1 MTPVQYLFSV
11 YVSALGTI
19 LGTPQVEPDP
29 ALIAQLEQERPAA
42 VGKNGADALYAIPQA
57 PTGELTL
64 FCNVDQAD
72 CLDAARQ
79 NLVAYRAAAQQHKK
93 AWQVQEKA
101 IAALRQYDHFRY
113 TTTLEGPLPPYNRIF
128 RQRILAAYRF
138 ADGEKT
144 AAIESLCTTTAVGL
158 HLLNNDQNGLFP
170 GLIAAG
176 LIAANTTM
184 LAEMLAES
192 PAGTRLPA
200 ICDEIKVQPAEN
212 LSLCPYLAGE
222 WEYLSAQQARSLQE
236 ILDSLKDMEDE
247 ARQNGF
253 TNTAPRKAFI
263 SMFKQTQA
271 YIVHEST
278 RFCSVENKA
287 AVARGELPDLNP
299 DPNARAQ
306 YCNPYNVFCI
316 AWAQDY
322 TPFQARL
329 LNVNRYLTALD
340 YLRHPT
346 DTPPA
351 GYHIENNTLT
361 FTRYPI
367 RRNEEGMQTVTL
379 PLPGSR
385 YNNPKAH

>member
-1 MTPVQYLFSV
+1 MTPVIANVLL
-11 YVSALGTI
+11 SALSTI
-19 LGTPQVEPDP
+19 ATTPQVEPDP
-29 ALIAQLEQERPAA
+29 ALIAQLEQERPVA

-64 FCNVDQAD
+64 FCNDDQAD

-144 AAIESLCTTTAVGL
+144 AAIKSLCTTTAVGL

-170 GLIAAG
+170 GLIATG

-192 PAGTRLPA
+192 PADTPLPA
-200 ICDEIKVQPAEN
+200 ACDEVKVQPAEN
-212 LSLCPYLAGE
+212 LSLCPRMYSE
-222 WEYLSAQQARSLQE
+222 WHIISEVLQKDMQEGLTKMPFTDEQYRELGVNFFPNTMLTSLFNQAEAYALQE
-236 ILDSLKDMEDE
+236 FS
-247 ARQNGF
+247 R
-253 TNTAPRKAFI
+253 
-263 SMFKQTQA
+263 S
-271 YIVHEST
+271 
-278 RFCSVENKA
+278 CSAENRA
-287 AVARGELPDLNP
+287 AVARRELPNLTP
-299 DPNARAQ
+299 DPSLRAQ
-306 YCNPYNVFCI
+306 NCSPYNGICI
-316 AWAQDY
+316 AIEGLDY
-322 TPFQARL
+322 TRYQARL

-385 YNNPKAH
+385 L

>member
-1 MTPVQYLFSV
+1 MTILQHLFSV
-11 YVSALGTI
+11 YVITLGTI

-29 ALIAQLEQERPAA
+29 ALIAQIEQERPAA

-64 FCNVDQAD
+64 FCNGDQAD
-72 CLDAARQ
+72 CLGVARE
-79 NLVAYRAAAQQHKK
+79 NLAAYRAAAKQHKN

-101 IAALRQYDHFRY
+101 IAALRQYEHFRY
-113 TTTLEGPLPPYNRIF
+113 TTTYESPLPPYDRIF

-144 AAIESLCTTTAVGL
+144 TAIESLCTTTAVGL

-170 GLIAAG
+170 GAMAARLIG
-176 LIAANTTM
+176 ANTTM

-212 LSLCPYLAGE
+212 LSLCPHLAGE
-222 WEYLSAQQARSLQE
+222 WEYQSAELDKSLQE
-236 ILDSLKDMEDE
+236 IHDGLKDMEDE

-253 TNTAPRKAFI
+253 TTPAPRKAFI

-306 YCNPYNVFCI
+306 YCSPYNFLCV
-316 AWAQDY
+316 AWTQDY

>member
-1 MTPVQYLFSV
+1 MTPFIANVLL
-11 YVSALGTI
+11 SALSTI
-19 LGTPQVEPDP
+19 ATTPQVEPDP
-29 ALIAQLEQERPAA
+29 ALIAQLEQERPVA

-64 FCNVDQAD
+64 FCNDDQAD

-170 GLIAAG
+170 GLMATG
-176 LIAANTTM
+176 LITANTTM

-192 PAGTRLPA
+192 PADTPLPA
-200 ICDEIKVQPAEN
+200 ACDEVKVQPAEN
-212 LSLCPYLAGE
+212 LSLCPRMYSE
-222 WEYLSAQQARSLQE
+222 WHIISEVLQKDMQEGLTKMPFTDEQYRELGVNFFPNTMLTSLFNQAEAYALQE
-236 ILDSLKDMEDE
+236 FS
-247 ARQNGF
+247 R
-253 TNTAPRKAFI
+253 
-263 SMFKQTQA
+263 S
-271 YIVHEST
+271 
-278 RFCSVENKA
+278 CSAENRA
-287 AVARGELPDLNP
+287 AVARGELPNLTP
-299 DPNARAQ
+299 DPSLRAQ
-306 YCNPYNVFCI
+306 NCSPYNGICI
-316 AWAQDY
+316 AIEGLDY
-322 TPFQARL
+322 TRYQARL

-385 YNNPKAH
+385 L

>member
-1 MTPVQYLFSV
+1 M
-11 YVSALGTI
+11 
-19 LGTPQVEPDP
+19 
-29 ALIAQLEQERPAA
+29 
-42 VGKNGADALYAIPQA
+42 
-57 PTGELTL
+57 
-64 FCNVDQAD
+64 
-72 CLDAARQ
+72 
-79 NLVAYRAAAQQHKK
+79 
-93 AWQVQEKA
+93 
-101 IAALRQYDHFRY
+101 
-113 TTTLEGPLPPYNRIF
+113 
-128 RQRILAAYRF
+128 
-138 ADGEKT
+138 
-144 AAIESLCTTTAVGL
+144 GL

-212 LSLCPYLAGE
+212 LSLCPHLAGE

-278 RFCSVENKA
+278 RFCSAENKA

-351 GYHIENNTLT
+351 GYHLENNTLT
-361 FTRYPI
+361 FTRYPD
-367 RRNEEGMQTVTL
+367 RKDEEGMQTVTL

>member
-1 MTPVQYLFSV
+1 MPFIVKHL
-11 YVSALGTI
+11 
-19 LGTPQVEPDP
+19 
-29 ALIAQLEQERPAA
+29 
-42 VGKNGADALYAIPQA
+42 KNRNGVASPCRTTCTVCGDAPCYAFLSIQLYAIPQA

-79 NLVAYRAAAQQHKK
+79 NLVAYRAAAQQHKN

-138 ADGEKT
+138 ANGEKT

-170 GLIAAG
+170 GMMATG
-176 LIAANTTM
+176 LIAANTT
-184 LAEMLAES
+184 MLAES

-200 ICDEIKVQPAEN
+200 ACDEVKPQPTEK
-212 LSLCPYLAGE
+212 LTLCPHLAGE
-222 WEYLSAQQARSLQE
+222 WEYTSTHLDRFLQE
-236 ILDSLKDMEDE
+236 ILGILKDMEDE

-253 TNTAPRKAFI
+253 TTPAPRKAFI
-263 SMFKQTQA
+263 NMVKQAQA
-271 YIVHEST
+271 YISHEST
-278 RFCSVENKA
+278 RFCSAENKA

-306 YCNPYNVFCI
+306 YCSPYNFLCV
-316 AWAQDY
+316 AWTQDY

-329 LNVNRYLTALD
+329 LNVNRYLTAFD